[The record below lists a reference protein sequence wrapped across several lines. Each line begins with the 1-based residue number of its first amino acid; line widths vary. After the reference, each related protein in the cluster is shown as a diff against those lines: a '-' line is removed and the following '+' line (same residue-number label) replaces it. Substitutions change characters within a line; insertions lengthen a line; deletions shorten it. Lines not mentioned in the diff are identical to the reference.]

1 MRRKQLIAI
10 LIVLGIVTC
19 SAQSRREEESICN
32 GQGSR
37 SVEIADVDARIL
49 GFTIGR
55 TSLEDVQAKLGKA
68 MIVRVSRDEESD
80 IAICY
85 VSPVDGT
92 VFAAYSGAMGGW
104 KDITW
109 FALWS
114 REAAKSHP
122 YLDDLEVED

>member
-85 VSPVDGT
+85 VSPVDGRCSPPIP
-92 VFAAYSGAMGGW
+92 VRWAVGKILLGSLCGHE
-104 KDITW
+104 KQRNHIRTW
-109 FALWS
+109 MI
-114 REAAKSHP
+114 
-122 YLDDLEVED
+122 